1 MRLALA
7 LLPFVAGCIHYTSV
21 DAGADGA
28 FYVLAERPPF
38 ARGFV
43 LHCEHKEE
51 GGKLVTRC
59 TRVTDFKQARSLVPN
74 SVDKPVAVEKV
85 TIE

>member
-1 MRLALA
+1 MRIALA
-7 LLPFVAGCIHYTSV
+7 LFPLLAGCIHYTTV
-21 DAGADGA
+21 DAAGDGE

-51 GGKLVTRC
+51 GGQIVTRC
-59 TRVTDFKQARSLVPN
+59 TRVTDFKQARGLVPN
-74 SVDKPVAVEKV
+74 SVDKPVSVEKQK
-85 TIE
+85 IE